1 MSKKIILWS
10 GILIFVVSAG
20 FWFFWPSEEDRIQDQ
35 FDELSTLASKTGN
48 ASPLSDALVLKELGN
63 LFSANVVFKTGGRER
78 IAGEYTDRELVERYG
93 SFRVFARSFELRFEE
108 FEFLAIQENEARVN
122 VRVLAEGT
130 DKGGNRYSENFRVEV
145 LLQKSGGDWKFS
157 QFSYLDSST
166 SKHAPSI
173 FRR

>member
-1 MSKKIILWS
+1 MSKRIIVGTVLS
-10 GILIFVVSAG
+10 TVTVFSLL
-20 FWFFWPSEEDRIQDQ
+20 WFFWPSEEDRIREQ
-35 FDELSTLASKTGN
+35 FDELATLASKTGN
-48 ASPLSDALVLKELGN
+48 ASSLSDALVLKEFGN

-78 IAGEYTDRELVERYG
+78 IAGEYTDLELVERYG
-93 SFRVFARSFELRFEE
+93 SFRVFAKRLELRFEE

-145 LLQKSGGDWKFS
+145 LLQKSGGEWKFS